1 MYFDI
6 FEYFFDVVGKIQ
18 YIKQSVIKIK
28 RN

>member
-18 YIKQSVIKIK
+18 YIKQNVIKI
-28 RN
+28 